1 MSQQARKC
9 EIVKV
14 AKLMGKIANVK
25 LLTPSMQ
32 TSYNLGR
39 RKYFSFLDGL
49 FSLSISGTNLT
60 STLSTRS
67 DLLSVK
73 PLSGLEIDSL
83 TNNFYKTILF
93 QRKSKLLQIYFHYE
107 SRINNF
113 FLGTNLLRML
123 LWHSIIFGG
132 GAWRMCWWSWQPKLE
147 LKITYWSQNKGKGLL
162 STHGGAKYS
171 KVGGP
176 EAGRAWGPSQ
186 DLLQRHPKAH
196 M

>member
-1 MSQQARKC
+1 MYHLIAKLLIPSTQTCIMSQQARKC

-49 FSLSISGTNLT
+49 FSLSLSGTNLT

-123 LWHSIIFGG
+123 L
-132 GAWRMCWWSWQPKLE
+132 
-147 LKITYWSQNKGKGLL
+147 
-162 STHGGAKYS
+162 
-171 KVGGP
+171 
-176 EAGRAWGPSQ
+176 
-186 DLLQRHPKAH
+186 
-196 M
+196 

>member
-123 LWHSIIFGG
+123 L
-132 GAWRMCWWSWQPKLE
+132 
-147 LKITYWSQNKGKGLL
+147 
-162 STHGGAKYS
+162 
-171 KVGGP
+171 
-176 EAGRAWGPSQ
+176 
-186 DLLQRHPKAH
+186 
-196 M
+196 